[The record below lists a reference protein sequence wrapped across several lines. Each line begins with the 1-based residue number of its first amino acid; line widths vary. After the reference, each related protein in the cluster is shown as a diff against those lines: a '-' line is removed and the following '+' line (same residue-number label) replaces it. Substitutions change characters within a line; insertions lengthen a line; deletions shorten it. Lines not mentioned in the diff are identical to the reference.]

1 MTEEVQVDQ
10 DNITDSPTEAGPSD
24 QTSTEGV
31 TLGVGDLQ
39 NVMQIIDLAM
49 TRGAF
54 RANEAVQVGTVYN
67 KLTQFVGSVQ
77 NSIDANNNT

>member
-1 MTEEVQVDQ
+1 
-10 DNITDSPTEAGPSD
+10 
-24 QTSTEGV
+24 
-31 TLGVGDLQ
+31 
-39 NVMQIIDLAM
+39 MQIIDLAM